1 MVTANYLPS
10 SDQDKDPWLV
20 NFALKFEKYA
30 PEVDFSL
37 DVVHKVQT
45 FSKQFSLMMHGL
57 ETHRSYGTTL
67 TAYKNLL
74 RDGAK
79 GELAPL
85 SEAPATLAFEGVVEG
100 NIFGQIVAWVDVIK
114 EHKNYNEAMGKDLG
128 IEAPSPPPAEVPAAV
143 KPVLGIEV
151 LSGQPN
157 ILWKKGKMDGI
168 KIVVDRGTGSYSFL
182 AYDTYPNYLDTHP
195 LPEFGKAEVWKY
207 IAIYMK
213 RDEPVGEWSD
223 PVQISVTGRPA

>member
-1 MVTANYLPS
+1 MISANYLPI
-10 SDQDKDPWLV
+10 SDQEKDPWLV
-20 NFALKFEKYA
+20 NFAQKFEKYA
-30 PEVDFSL
+30 PQVGFGLEV
-37 DVVHKVQT
+37 VQKVHT
-45 FSKQFSLMMHGL
+45 FSKQFSLIMNGL
-57 ETHRSYGTTL
+57 EAHRNYGTTL

-85 SEAPATLAFEGVVEG
+85 SEAPATLIFEGEVEG
-100 NIFGQIVAWVDVIK
+100 NIFGQIVVWVDVIK
-114 EHKNYNEAMGKDLG
+114 EHKNYNESMGKDMG
-128 IEAPSPPPAEVPAAV
+128 IEAPNPPPAQTSEV
-143 KPVLGIEV
+143 KPLLNIE
-151 LSGQPN
+151 LQGGQPN

-168 KIVVDRGTGSYSFL
+168 KIMVDRGTGSYTFL
-182 AYDTYPNYLDTHP
+182 AFDTHPDYLDTYP
-195 LPEFGKAEVWKY
+195 LPEIGKAEVWKY

>member
-57 ETHRSYGTTL
+57 ETHRNYGTTL

-74 RDGAK
+74 RDGIK

-100 NIFGQIVAWVDVIK
+100 NIFGQIVIWVEAIK
-114 EHKNYNEAMGKDLG
+114 AHQNYNESMGKDMD
-128 IEAPSPPPAEVPAAV
+128 IEAPNPPPAPTPSAA
-143 KPVLGIEV
+143 KPVLGIA
-151 LSGQPN
+151 LQSGQPN
-157 ILWKKGKMDGI
+157 IL
-168 KIVVDRGTGSYSFL
+168 
-182 AYDTYPNYLDTHP
+182 
-195 LPEFGKAEVWKY
+195 
-207 IAIYMK
+207 
-213 RDEPVGEWSD
+213 
-223 PVQISVTGRPA
+223 

>member
-10 SDQDKDPWLV
+10 GDQDKDPWLA
-20 NFALKFEKYA
+20 NFAIKFEKYA
-30 PEVDFSL
+30 PEVGFGL
-37 DVVHKVQT
+37 DVVQKVQT

-57 ETHRSYGTTL
+57 EMHRNYGTTL

-100 NIFGQIVAWVDVIK
+100 NIFGQIVVWVDVIK
-114 EHKNYNEAMGKDLG
+114 EHKNYNESMGKDMG
-128 IEAPSPPPAEVPAAV
+128 IEAPIPPPAEVPAAV

-168 KIVVDRGTGSYSFL
+168 KIVVDRGTGTYSFL
-182 AYDTYPNYLDTHP
+182 AFDTYPDYLDTHP

>member
-1 MVTANYLPS
+1 MVKANYLPI
-10 SDQDKDPWLV
+10 SDQDKDPWLA
-20 NFALKFEKYA
+20 NFAQKFEKYA
-30 PEVDFSL
+30 PQVGFAA
-37 DVVHKVQT
+37 DVVQKVHT
-45 FSKQFSLMMHGL
+45 FSKQFSLIMHGL
-57 ETHRSYGTTL
+57 DAHRNYGTTL

-100 NIFGQIVAWVDVIK
+100 NIFGQIVIWVEAIK
-114 EHKNYNEAMGKDLG
+114 AHQNYNESMGKDMG
-128 IEAPSPPPAEVPAAV
+128 IEAPNPPSVQTSEV
-143 KPVLGIEV
+143 KPELGIAL

-168 KIVVDRGTGSYSFL
+168 KIMVGRGTGSYSFL
-182 AYDTYPNYLDTHP
+182 ALDTYPDYLDTHP